1 MKTTL
6 RDSILVGAALITIL
20 ASGFGLGRLSPRES
34 APAPTVSAP
43 APTVPVANLSEE
55 VLASLRSSLD
65 LTPEQETEIAPELE
79 NLTTLVLDSRQQ
91 ALIEYYE
98 HLLNFHGEIAT
109 KLNPRQQKILEAN
122 RKLLQREFSNRF
134 NPQS

>member
-20 ASGFGLGRLSPRES
+20 ASGFGLGRLSPRE
-34 APAPTVSAP
+34 SAP

-98 HLLNFHGEIAT
+98 NLLNFHGEIAT

>member
-20 ASGFGLGRLSPRES
+20 ASGFGLGRLSPRE
-34 APAPTVSAP
+34 SAP

-98 HLLNFHGEIAT
+98 NLLNFHGEIAT

-134 NPQS
+134 DPQS

>member
-34 APAPTVSAP
+34 APAPTV
-43 APTVPVANLSEE
+43 PVANLSEE
-55 VLASLRSSLD
+55 VLDRLRSSLD

-79 NLTTLVLDSRQQ
+79 KLTTLVLDSRQQ

-98 HLLNFHGEIAT
+98 SLLNFHGEIAT

>member
-6 RDSILVGAALITIL
+6 RDSILIGAALITIL

-34 APAPTVSAP
+34 APAPTV
-43 APTVPVANLSEE
+43 PVDNLSEE
-55 VLASLRSSLD
+55 VLASLRSSLN

-91 ALIEYYE
+91 ALIKYYE
-98 HLLNFHGEIAT
+98 SLLNFHSEIAT
-109 KLNPRQQKILEAN
+109 KLNLRQQKILEAN
-122 RKLLQREFSNRF
+122 RKLLQREFSDRF

>member
-6 RDSILVGAALITIL
+6 RDSILIGAALITIL
-20 ASGFGLGRLSPRES
+20 ASGFGLGRLSTHES
-34 APAPTVSAP
+34 APAPTVP
-43 APTVPVANLSEE
+43 IDNLSEE
-55 VLASLRSSLD
+55 ILASLRSSLD

-91 ALIEYYE
+91 ALVQYYE
-98 HLLNFHGEIAT
+98 TLLNFHGEIAT
-109 KLNPRQQKILEAN
+109 KLNQRQQKILEAN